1 MAAPKPVPAPVKI
14 GEEAEV
20 DKPKIKS
27 KYFTNNGGERPR
39 IEVDGPA
46 EDHQRPIQEVVVPRS
61 TPTPESPKPKKPSLA
76 SRDIEDLLND
86 LDDLDILVDEDN

>member
-1 MAAPKPVPAPVKI
+1 MAAPKPVPTPVKR

-20 DKPKIKS
+20 DKPRIKS

-46 EDHQRPIQEVVVPRS
+46 EDHQRPIKEVTVPRA
-61 TPTPESPKPKKPSLA
+61 TPTPESPKPKKSSLA
-76 SRDIEDLLND
+76 SRDIEELLND
-86 LDDLDILVDEDN
+86 LDSLDILEDEDD